1 LYISFLI
8 YTKKL
13 LNQMSLTFSIN
24 VGQIVQA
31 ERKQDIFSVLQ
42 ELPDNTQKL
51 ISPKDVRDAFLT
63 SWANST
69 FKITTPSTTGV
80 EYIGI
85 DSSNPSDRDVKK
97 KILIGK
103 RSFGNLD
110 IMSGSL
116 LSNSDADIFLY
127 NTKSDSYTQSSTKIA
142 ILAGTD
148 SNLYTTAPY
157 IQAIYNT
164 ASNAIDL
171 NLGNPSGNSVFGGG
185 INIAS
190 TTGRIAING
199 IVFPTISET
208 TASASNGKILRY
220 FGTYPNGSL
229 KWDDANVT
237 LASIGSPNSQT
248 DIYGSPINVNGYS
261 LEFSENSLVPF
272 AVGGVTQGASFATGS
287 FFNGTTYQDWPMI
300 EVLRDILYPYIPPTL
315 TISAINNVT
324 GTTYA
329 EVGTTPSVTLSASL
343 TTYARDSSEYISDH
357 VISTSPTLQQFVYVG
372 GSFSGTPGSSVNFNT
387 SGDIFGAT
395 PSTLTPYL
403 VNYTFAAA
411 NISTIT
417 ASSYPSYFS
426 YSATASI
433 QFVSPFVMS
442 FETGITASLFGP
454 SNSQV
459 ARDIIFSNNANKSIT
474 YYPGASGSVSMQNT
488 GQGYLYF
495 MYPSSYDSGLTPSL
509 TKIKDPNGFIIHD
522 STSLTYSAFTYS
534 GSIVMATASYY
545 PVNYYGSYRIFRTIA
560 TCSYNAGG
568 SFEFIF

>member
-1 LYISFLI
+1 
-8 YTKKL
+8 
-13 LNQMSLTFSIN
+13 MSLTFSIN

-31 ERKQDIFSVLQ
+31 ERKEDIFSVLQ

-97 KILIGK
+97 KIFIGK

-110 IMSGSL
+110 IMSDSL
-116 LSNSDADIFLY
+116 LSSSDADIFLY

-142 ILAGTD
+142 ILAGTN

-185 INIAS
+185 INISS
-190 TTGRIAING
+190 TTGRVAING

-208 TASASNGKILRY
+208 TGSASNGRILRY

-237 LASIGSPNSQT
+237 LASIGSPTSQT

-287 FFNGTTYQDWPMI
+287 FYNGSTYQDWPMT

-329 EVGTTPSVTLSASL
+329 EVGTTPSITLSASL
-343 TTYARDSSEYISDH
+343 TTYAREASEYISSY
-357 VISTSPTLQQFVYVG
+357 VISTSTSSSAGIIYNG
-372 GSFSGTPGSSVNFNT
+372 GSFSGVPGSSVNFNT

-395 PSTLTPYL
+395 PSTLIPYL

-411 NISTIT
+411 NISSIT
-417 ASSYPSYFS
+417 ASSYPNYFS

-433 QFVSPFVMS
+433 QFVSPFVIS
-442 FETGITASLFGP
+442 FESGITASLFGA
-454 SNSQV
+454 SKSEV
-459 ARDIIFSNNANKSIT
+459 ARDIIFSSNANKSIT

-488 GQGYLYF
+488 GGGYLYF
-495 MYPSSYDSGLTPSL
+495 MYPSSYDNGSATPSI

-534 GSIVMATASYY
+534 GAIVMATASYY
-545 PVNYYGSYRIFRTIA
+545 PINYYGTYRIFRTVA
-560 TCSYNAGG
+560 TCSYNGGG

>member
-1 LYISFLI
+1 
-8 YTKKL
+8 
-13 LNQMSLTFSIN
+13 MSLTFSIN

-97 KILIGK
+97 KIFIGK

-110 IMSGSL
+110 IMNDTL
-116 LSNSDADIFLY
+116 LNTSNADIFLY

-164 ASNAIDL
+164 ASNAIDF

-185 INIAS
+185 INISS
-190 TTGRIAING
+190 TTGRVALNG

-208 TASASNGKILRY
+208 SASASNGKILRY
-220 FGTYPNGSL
+220 YGTYPNGSL
-229 KWDDANVT
+229 KWDDVNVT
-237 LASIGSPNSQT
+237 LASIGSPTSQT
-248 DIYGSPINVNGYS
+248 DIYGSPINVNGYPI
-261 LEFSENSLVPF
+261 EFSEPSLVPY

-287 FFNGTTYQDWPMI
+287 FYNGSTYQDWPMV
-300 EVLRDILYPYIPPTL
+300 EVLREILYPYIPPTL
-315 TISAINNVT
+315 TISAVNNVT

-329 EVGTTPSVTLSASL
+329 EVGTTPSITLSAAL
-343 TTYARDSSEYISDH
+343 TTYARDFNEYISDY
-357 VISTSPTLQQFVYVG
+357 VISTSTTAAQLIYVG
-372 GSFSGTPGSSVNFNT
+372 GSYSANPGSTVAFNT
-387 SGDIFGAT
+387 SGDIFGGT
-395 PSTLTPYL
+395 PSTLTPYTID
-403 VNYTFAAA
+403 YTFAVA

-433 QFVSPFVMS
+433 QFVSPFVIS
-442 FETGITASLFGP
+442 FENGITASLFGASKSDVP
-454 SNSQV
+454 
-459 ARDIIFSNNANKSIT
+459 RDIIFSSNATKSIT

-488 GQGYLYF
+488 GDGYLYF
-495 MYPSSYDSGLTPSL
+495 MYPVSYDNGSPTPSL

-534 GSIVMATASYY
+534 ASIVMATASYY
-545 PVNYYGSYRIFRTIA
+545 PDNYYGSYRVFRTIA
-560 TCSYNAGG
+560 TCSYHAGG

>member
-1 LYISFLI
+1 
-8 YTKKL
+8 
-13 LNQMSLTFSIN
+13 MSLTFSIN

-110 IMSGSL
+110 IMSDAL
-116 LSNSDADIFLY
+116 LSSSDADIFLY

-164 ASNAIDL
+164 ASSAIDL

-190 TTGRIAING
+190 TTGRVAING

-208 TASASNGKILRY
+208 SGSASNGRILRY

-261 LEFSENSLVPF
+261 LEFSEDSLVPF

-329 EVGTTPSVTLSASL
+329 EVGTTPSITLSASL
-343 TTYARDSSEYISDH
+343 TTYAREASEYISSY
-357 VISTSPTLQQFVYVG
+357 VISTSTLSFTGVTYSG
-372 GSFSGTPGSSVNFNT
+372 GSFSGVPGSSVNFNT
-387 SGDIFGAT
+387 SGDIYGGT

-403 VNYTFAAA
+403 VNYTFAAS
-411 NISTIT
+411 NIWPLPT
-417 ASSYPSYFS
+417 YPTGFS

-459 ARDIIFSNNANKSIT
+459 ARDIIFSSNANKSIT
-474 YYPGASGSVSMQNT
+474 YYPGASGSIFMQNT
-488 GQGYLYF
+488 GGGYLYF

>member
-1 LYISFLI
+1 
-8 YTKKL
+8 
-13 LNQMSLTFSIN
+13 MSLTFSIN

-31 ERKQDIFSVLQ
+31 ERKEDIFSVLQ

-97 KILIGK
+97 KIFIGK

-110 IMSGSL
+110 IMSDSL
-116 LSNSDADIFLY
+116 LSSSDADIFLY

-142 ILAGTD
+142 ILAGTN

-185 INIAS
+185 INISS
-190 TTGRIAING
+190 TTGRVAING

-208 TASASNGKILRY
+208 TGSASNGRILRY

-237 LASIGSPNSQT
+237 LASIGSPTSQT

-287 FFNGTTYQDWPMI
+287 FYNGSTYQDWPMT

-329 EVGTTPSVTLSASL
+329 EVGTTPSITLSASL
-343 TTYARDSSEYISDH
+343 TTYAREASEYISSY
-357 VISTSPTLQQFVYVG
+357 VISTSTSSSNGIIYNG
-372 GSFSGTPGSSVNFNT
+372 GSFSGVPGSSVNFNT

-395 PSTLTPYL
+395 PSTLIPYL

-411 NISTIT
+411 NISSIT
-417 ASSYPSYFS
+417 ASSYPNYFS

-433 QFVSPFVMS
+433 QFVSPFVIS
-442 FETGITASLFGP
+442 FESGITASLFGA
-454 SNSQV
+454 SKSEV
-459 ARDIIFSNNANKSIT
+459 ARDIIFSSNANKSIT

-488 GQGYLYF
+488 GGGYLYF
-495 MYPSSYDSGLTPSL
+495 MYPSSYDNGSATPSI

-534 GSIVMATASYY
+534 GAIVMATASYY
-545 PVNYYGSYRIFRTIA
+545 PINYYGTYRIFRTVA
-560 TCSYNAGG
+560 TCSYNGGG

>member
-1 LYISFLI
+1 
-8 YTKKL
+8 
-13 LNQMSLTFSIN
+13 MSLTFSIN

-69 FKITTPSTTGV
+69 FKITTPSTTGI

-85 DSSNPSDRDVKK
+85 DSSNPDGRDVKK

-110 IMSGSL
+110 VMSDSL
-116 LSNSDADIFLY
+116 INNSNADIFLY

-142 ILAGTD
+142 ILAGTN
-148 SNLYTTAPY
+148 SALYTTAPY

-171 NLGNPSGNSVFGGG
+171 NLGNPSGNSVFGGA
-185 INIAS
+185 INISS
-190 TTGRIAING
+190 TTGRVALNG
-199 IVFPTISET
+199 IVFPTITET
-208 TASASNGKILRY
+208 SASASNGKILRY
-220 FGTYPNGSL
+220 FGTYPYGSL
-229 KWDDANVT
+229 KWDDTNIT
-237 LASIGSPNSQT
+237 LASIGSPVSQT
-248 DIYGSPINVNGYS
+248 DIYGSPVNVNGYPI
-261 LEFSENSLVPF
+261 EFSEDNLVPY

-287 FFNGTTYQDWPMI
+287 FYNGTTYQDWPMV
-300 EVLRDILYPYIPPTL
+300 EVLREILYPYIPPAL
-315 TISAINNVT
+315 TISTINNVT

-329 EVGTTPSVTLSASL
+329 EVGTTPSITLSASL
-343 TTYARDSSEYISDH
+343 TTYARDANEYISEYL
-357 VISTSPTLQQFVYVG
+357 ISTSTSIFTQTYTG
-372 GSFSGTPGSSVNFNT
+372 GSFSGNPGASVNFT
-387 SGDIFGAT
+387 TPGDIYGST
-395 PSTLTPYL
+395 PSTLTPYTID
-403 VNYTFAAA
+403 YTFAAA
-411 NISTIT
+411 NIWSPTVVT
-417 ASSYPSYFS
+417 SSSYPYGFS

-442 FETGITASLFGP
+442 FEVGITASLFGP

-459 ARDIIFSNNANKSIT
+459 ARDVIFSTNANKSIT
-474 YYPGASGSVSMQNT
+474 YYPGASGSVFMQNT
-488 GQGYLYF
+488 GDGYLYF
-495 MYPSSYDSGLTPSL
+495 MYPFSYDNGLTPSL

-534 GSIVMATASYY
+534 GLISIATASYY
-545 PVNYYGSYRIFRTIA
+545 PVNYYGNYRVFRTLA
-560 TCSYNAGG
+560 TCSYHAGG
-568 SFEFIF
+568 QFEFIF

>member
-1 LYISFLI
+1 
-8 YTKKL
+8 
-13 LNQMSLTFSIN
+13 MSLTFSIN

-69 FKITTPSTTGV
+69 FKITTPSTSGV
-80 EYIGI
+80 EYIGV

-97 KILIGK
+97 KIFIGK

-190 TTGRIAING
+190 TTGRVAVNG
-199 IVFPTISET
+199 IVFPTITET
-208 TASASNGKILRY
+208 TGSASNGKILRY

-229 KWDDANVT
+229 KWDDTNVT
-237 LASIGSPNSQT
+237 LASIGSPTSQT

-261 LEFSENSLVPF
+261 LEFSENDLVPY
-272 AVGGVTQGASFATGS
+272 AVGGVTQGSSFATGS
-287 FFNGTTYQDWPMI
+287 FYNGSTYQNWPMI
-300 EVLRDILYPYIPPTL
+300 EVLREILYPYIPPTL
-315 TISAINNVT
+315 TISAINNIT

-343 TTYARDSSEYISDH
+343 TTYARDSNEYISDY
-357 VISTSPTLQQFVYVG
+357 VISTSTTVFTDTYIG
-372 GSFSGTPGSSVNFNT
+372 GSFSGDPGSSVNFTT

-411 NISTIT
+411 NIWTPVTIT
-417 ASSYPSYFS
+417 ASSYPNYFS

-433 QFVSPFVMS
+433 QFVSPFVIS
-442 FETGITASLFGP
+442 FESGITASIFGA
-454 SNSQV
+454 SKSEV
-459 ARDIIFSNNANKSIT
+459 ARDIIFSSNANKSIT
-474 YYPGASGSVSMQNT
+474 YYPGASGSLSMQNT

-495 MYPSSYDSGLTPSL
+495 MYPSSYDNGSATPSL

-560 TCSYNAGG
+560 TCSYTAGG

>member
-1 LYISFLI
+1 
-8 YTKKL
+8 
-13 LNQMSLTFSIN
+13 MSLTFSIN

-31 ERKQDIFSVLQ
+31 ERKEDIFSVLQ

-97 KILIGK
+97 KIFIGK

-110 IMSGSL
+110 IMSDSL
-116 LSNSDADIFLY
+116 LSSSDADIFLY

-142 ILAGTD
+142 ILAGTN

-185 INIAS
+185 INISS
-190 TTGRIAING
+190 TTGRVAING

-208 TASASNGKILRY
+208 TGSASNGRILRY

-237 LASIGSPNSQT
+237 LASIGSPTSQT

-287 FFNGTTYQDWPMI
+287 FYNGSTYQDWPMT

-329 EVGTTPSVTLSASL
+329 EVGTTPSITLSASL
-343 TTYARDSSEYISDH
+343 TTYAREASEYISSY
-357 VISTSPTLQQFVYVG
+357 VISTSTSSSNGIIYNG
-372 GSFSGTPGSSVNFNT
+372 GSFSGVPGSSVNFNT

-395 PSTLTPYL
+395 PSTLIPYL

-411 NISTIT
+411 NISSIT
-417 ASSYPSYFS
+417 ASSYPNYFS

-433 QFVSPFVMS
+433 QFVSPFVIS
-442 FETGITASLFGP
+442 FESGITASLFGA
-454 SNSQV
+454 SKSEV
-459 ARDIIFSNNANKSIT
+459 ARDIIFSSNANKSIT

-488 GQGYLYF
+488 GGGYLYF
-495 MYPSSYDSGLTPSL
+495 MYPSSYDNGSATPSI

-534 GSIVMATASYY
+534 GAIVMATASYY
-545 PVNYYGSYRIFRTIA
+545 PINYYGTYRIFRTIA
-560 TCSYNAGG
+560 TCSYSGG
-568 SFEFIF
+568 GQFEFIF

>member
-1 LYISFLI
+1 
-8 YTKKL
+8 
-13 LNQMSLTFSIN
+13 MSLTFSIN

-31 ERKQDIFSVLQ
+31 ERKEDIFSVLQ

-97 KILIGK
+97 KIFIGK

-110 IMSGSL
+110 IMSDSL
-116 LSNSDADIFLY
+116 LSSSDADIFLY

-142 ILAGTD
+142 ILAGTN

-185 INIAS
+185 INISS
-190 TTGRIAING
+190 TTGRVAING

-208 TASASNGKILRY
+208 TGSASNGRILRY

-237 LASIGSPNSQT
+237 LASIGSPTSQT

-287 FFNGTTYQDWPMI
+287 FYNGSTYQDWPMT

-329 EVGTTPSVTLSASL
+329 EVGTTPSITLSASL
-343 TTYARDSSEYISDH
+343 TTYAREASEYISSY
-357 VISTSPTLQQFVYVG
+357 VISTSTSSSAGIIYNG
-372 GSFSGTPGSSVNFNT
+372 GSFSGVPGSSVNFNT

-395 PSTLTPYL
+395 PSTLIPYL

-411 NISTIT
+411 NISSIT
-417 ASSYPSYFS
+417 ASSYPNYFS

-433 QFVSPFVMS
+433 QFVSPFVIS
-442 FETGITASLFGP
+442 FESGITASLFGA
-454 SNSQV
+454 SKSEV
-459 ARDIIFSNNANKSIT
+459 ARDIIFSSNANKSIT

-488 GQGYLYF
+488 GGGYLYF
-495 MYPSSYDSGLTPSL
+495 MYPSSYDNGSATPSI

-534 GSIVMATASYY
+534 GAIVMATASYY
-545 PVNYYGSYRIFRTIA
+545 PINYYGTYRIFRTIA

>member
-1 LYISFLI
+1 
-8 YTKKL
+8 
-13 LNQMSLTFSIN
+13 MSLTFSIN

-31 ERKQDIFSVLQ
+31 ERKEDIFSVLQ

-97 KILIGK
+97 KIFIGK

-110 IMSGSL
+110 IMSDSL
-116 LSNSDADIFLY
+116 LSSSDADIFLY

-142 ILAGTD
+142 ILAGTN

-185 INIAS
+185 INISS
-190 TTGRIAING
+190 TTGRVAING

-208 TASASNGKILRY
+208 TGSASNGRILRY

-237 LASIGSPNSQT
+237 LASIGSPTSQT

-287 FFNGTTYQDWPMI
+287 FYNGSTYQDWPMT

-329 EVGTTPSVTLSASL
+329 EVGTTPSITLSASL
-343 TTYARDSSEYISDH
+343 TTYAREASEYISSY
-357 VISTSPTLQQFVYVG
+357 VISTSTSSSAGIIYNG
-372 GSFSGTPGSSVNFNT
+372 GSFSGVPGSSVNFNT

-395 PSTLTPYL
+395 PSTLIPYL

-411 NISTIT
+411 NISSIT
-417 ASSYPSYFS
+417 ASSYPNYFS

-433 QFVSPFVMS
+433 QFVSPFVIS
-442 FETGITASLFGP
+442 FESGITASLFGA
-454 SNSQV
+454 SKSEV
-459 ARDIIFSNNANKSIT
+459 ARDIIFSSNANKSIT

-488 GQGYLYF
+488 GGGYLYF
-495 MYPSSYDSGLTPSL
+495 MYPSSYDNGSATPSI

-534 GSIVMATASYY
+534 GAIVMATASYY
-545 PVNYYGSYRIFRTIA
+545 PINYYGTYRIFRTIA
-560 TCSYNAGG
+560 TCSYSGG
-568 SFEFIF
+568 GQFEFIF

>member
-1 LYISFLI
+1 
-8 YTKKL
+8 
-13 LNQMSLTFSIN
+13 MSLTFSIN

-31 ERKQDIFSVLQ
+31 ERKEDIFSVLQ

-97 KILIGK
+97 KIFIGK

-110 IMSGSL
+110 IMSDSL
-116 LSNSDADIFLY
+116 LSSSDADIFLY

-142 ILAGTD
+142 ILAGTN

-185 INIAS
+185 INISS
-190 TTGRIAING
+190 TTGRVAING

-208 TASASNGKILRY
+208 TGSASNGRILRY

-237 LASIGSPNSQT
+237 LASIGSPTSQT

-287 FFNGTTYQDWPMI
+287 FYNGSTYQDWPMT

-329 EVGTTPSVTLSASL
+329 EVGTTPSITLSASL
-343 TTYARDSSEYISDH
+343 TTYAREASEYISSY
-357 VISTSPTLQQFVYVG
+357 VISTSTSSSAGIIYNG
-372 GSFSGTPGSSVNFNT
+372 GSFSGVPGSSVNFNT

-395 PSTLTPYL
+395 PSTLIPYL

-411 NISTIT
+411 NISSIT
-417 ASSYPSYFS
+417 ASSYPNYFS

-433 QFVSPFVMS
+433 QFVSPFVIS
-442 FETGITASLFGP
+442 FESGITASLFGA
-454 SNSQV
+454 SKSEV
-459 ARDIIFSNNANKSIT
+459 ARDIIFSSNANKSIT

-488 GQGYLYF
+488 GGGYLYF
-495 MYPSSYDSGLTPSL
+495 MYPSSYDNGSATPSI

-534 GSIVMATASYY
+534 GAIVMATASYY
-545 PVNYYGSYRIFRTIA
+545 PINYYGTYRIFRTVA
-560 TCSYNAGG
+560 TCSYNGG
-568 SFEFIF
+568 GQFEFIF

>member
-1 LYISFLI
+1 MPATYSISVGLP
-8 YTKKL
+8 TEALRK
-13 LNQMSLTFSIN
+13 SDIN
-24 VGQIVQA
+24 
-31 ERKQDIFSVLQ
+31 SVL
-42 ELPDNTQKL
+42 LDIPDNTQKL

-97 KILIGK
+97 KIFIGK

-110 IMSGSL
+110 IMSDSL
-116 LSNSDADIFLY
+116 LSSSDADIFLY

-142 ILAGTD
+142 ILAGTN

-185 INIAS
+185 INISS
-190 TTGRIAING
+190 TTGRVAING

-208 TASASNGKILRY
+208 TGSASNGRILRY

-237 LASIGSPNSQT
+237 LASIGSPTSQT

-287 FFNGTTYQDWPMI
+287 FYNGSTYQDWPMT

-329 EVGTTPSVTLSASL
+329 EVGTTPSITLSASL
-343 TTYARDSSEYISDH
+343 TTYAREASEYISSY
-357 VISTSPTLQQFVYVG
+357 VISTSTSSSNGIIYNG
-372 GSFSGTPGSSVNFNT
+372 GSFSGVPGSSVNFNT

-395 PSTLTPYL
+395 PSTLIPYL

-411 NISTIT
+411 NISSIT
-417 ASSYPSYFS
+417 ASSYPNYFS

-433 QFVSPFVMS
+433 QFVSPFVIS
-442 FETGITASLFGP
+442 FESGITASLFGA
-454 SNSQV
+454 SKSEV
-459 ARDIIFSNNANKSIT
+459 ARDIIFSSNANKSIT

-488 GQGYLYF
+488 GGGYLYF
-495 MYPSSYDSGLTPSL
+495 MYPSSYDNGSATPSI

-534 GSIVMATASYY
+534 GAIVMATASYY
-545 PVNYYGSYRIFRTIA
+545 PINYYGTYRIFRTVA
-560 TCSYNAGG
+560 TCSYNGGG

>member
-1 LYISFLI
+1 
-8 YTKKL
+8 
-13 LNQMSLTFSIN
+13 MSLTFSIN

-69 FKITTPSTTGV
+69 FKITTPSITGI

-97 KILIGK
+97 KIFIGK

-110 IMSGSL
+110 IMSDSL
-116 LSNSDADIFLY
+116 INSSNADIFLY

-171 NLGNPSGNSVFGGG
+171 NLGNPSGNSVFGGA
-185 INIAS
+185 INISS
-190 TTGRIAING
+190 TTGRVALNG
-199 IVFPTISET
+199 IVFPTITET
-208 TASASNGKILRY
+208 AASASNGKILRY
-220 FGTYPNGSL
+220 FGTYPYGSL
-229 KWDDANVT
+229 KWDDTNIT
-237 LASIGSPNSQT
+237 LASIGSPTSQT
-248 DIYGSPINVNGYS
+248 DIYGSPVNVNGYPI
-261 LEFSENSLVPF
+261 EFSEDNLVPY

-287 FFNGTTYQDWPMI
+287 FYNGSTYQDWPMV
-300 EVLRDILYPYIPPTL
+300 EVLREILYPYIPPTL

-343 TTYARDSSEYISDH
+343 TTYAREASEYISDY
-357 VISTSPTLQQFVYVG
+357 VISTSTIAFTNVYVG
-372 GSFSGTPGSSVNFNT
+372 GSFSGVPGSSVNFTT
-387 SGDIFGAT
+387 SGDIYGLT

-417 ASSYPSYFS
+417 ASSYPSGFS

-433 QFVSPFVMS
+433 QFVSPFVIS
-442 FETGITASLFGP
+442 FENVASISPDSILD
-454 SNSQV
+454 V
-459 ARDIIFSNNANKSIT
+459 MFSVNANKSIT
-474 YYPGASGSVSMQNT
+474 YYPGVSGSVSMQNT
-488 GQGYLYF
+488 GDGYLYF
-495 MYPSSYDSGLTPSL
+495 MYPNSYDNGSPTPSL

-534 GSIVMATASYY
+534 ASGIIMSTASYY
-545 PVNYYGSYRIFRTIA
+545 PVNYYGGYRVFRTIA
-560 TCSYNAGG
+560 TCSYHAGG
-568 SFEFIF
+568 QFEFIF